1 MQRLIIYS
9 FRKKAMAFASAFLF
23 LSSFFLYNCSDKG
36 DGKEAKKESTEKTSL
51 SDPQLQQMMD
61 ELNDSSE
68 VNLADGFHELKY
80 PNGKLKSTGTISNG
94 KKEGLW
100 TFLREDGTKWSEC
113 NFVNDV
119 ANGKVVSYH
128 KNGQVNYIGYF
139 SNGKKTGMWMFY
151 DDKGKLLKE
160 VNVNK

>member
-1 MQRLIIYS
+1 MQRYS
-9 FRKKAMAFASAFLF
+9 IF
-23 LSSFFLYNCSDKG
+23 SFFIFSFFISSCGNEEKNSTPSDQ
-36 DGKEAKKESTEKTSL
+36 DVPAKHSL

-113 NFVNDV
+113 EFLND
-119 ANGKVVSYH
+119 AAHGKVVSYH

-139 SNGKKTGMWMFY
+139 TNGKKTGMWMFY
-151 DDKGKLLKE
+151 DEEGKLLKE
-160 VNVNK
+160 VKVDK